1 MVADYCL
8 QAVEASRGGIFVP
21 RYIVALTGASGVVY
35 GITLARE
42 LLALDYEV
50 HIIASE
56 PARLV
61 IEQELKWAS
70 VSDWKAAFHEHLPG
84 NLLYHDN
91 SNIAAPIASGSFITS
106 GMVIIPCTMSTVA
119 SVANGMSNNLIERA
133 ADVMIKEK
141 RPLIMVPRETPL
153 SVIHLTNLLKLAQTG
168 VQIVPAI
175 PGYYHEPQTVAD
187 IVNFVVGKVMDSMGI
202 PHNLYKRYE

>member
-1 MVADYCL
+1 M
-8 QAVEASRGGIFVP
+8 P
-21 RYIVALTGASGVVY
+21 RFIVALTGASGVIY

-42 LLALDYEV
+42 LLARDYEI
-50 HIIASE
+50 HLIASE
-56 PARLV
+56 PARIV
-61 IEQELKWAS
+61 IEQELKWLP
-70 VSDWKAAFHEHLPG
+70 VTDWEDLFHKNLPG
-84 NLLYHDN
+84 NLIYHDN
-91 SNIAAPIASGSFITS
+91 SNIAASIASGSFITN
-106 GMVIIPCTMSTVA
+106 GMVIVPCTMSTVA

-168 VQIVPAI
+168 VQVVPAI
-175 PGYYHEPQTVAD
+175 PGYYHDPQTITD

>member
-1 MVADYCL
+1 MP
-8 QAVEASRGGIFVP
+8 RFV
-21 RYIVALTGASGVVY
+21 VALTGASGVVY

-42 LLALDYEV
+42 LLARDYEI
-50 HIIASE
+50 HLIASE
-56 PARLV
+56 PARIV
-61 IEQELKWAS
+61 IEQELKWLP
-70 VSDWKAAFHEHLPG
+70 VTDWKDLFHQHLPG
-84 NLLYHDN
+84 NLIYHDN
-91 SNIAAPIASGSFITS
+91 SNIAAPIASGSFVTN

-153 SVIHLTNLLKLAQTG
+153 SVIHLTNLLKLAQIG

-175 PGYYHEPQTVAD
+175 PGYYHEPQTVMD
-187 IVNFVVGKVMDSMGI
+187 MVNFVVGKVMDGMGI

>member
-1 MVADYCL
+1 M
-8 QAVEASRGGIFVP
+8 P
-21 RYIVALTGASGVVY
+21 RFIVALTGASGVIY

-42 LLALDYEV
+42 LLARDYEIHLV
-50 HIIASE
+50 ASE
-56 PARLV
+56 PARIV
-61 IEQELKWAS
+61 IEQELKWSPVTNWEAL
-70 VSDWKAAFHEHLPG
+70 FHQKLPG
-84 NLLYHDN
+84 NLIYHDN
-91 SNIAAPIASGSFITS
+91 SNIAASIASGSFITN

-175 PGYYHEPQTVAD
+175 PGYYHGPQTITD

>member
-1 MVADYCL
+1 M
-8 QAVEASRGGIFVP
+8 P
-21 RYIVALTGASGVVY
+21 RFIVALTGASGVIY

-42 LLALDYEV
+42 LLSRDYEV

-56 PARLV
+56 PARIV
-61 IEQELKWAS
+61 IEQELKWS
-70 VSDWKAAFHEHLPG
+70 SDSGWEDTFHQHLPG
-84 NLLYHDN
+84 NLIYHDN
-91 SNIAAPIASGSFITS
+91 NNIAACIASGSFVTN

-119 SVANGMSNNLIERA
+119 SVAHGMSNNLIERA

-153 SVIHLTNLLKLAQTG
+153 SVIHLTNLLTLAQIG

-175 PGYYHEPQTVAD
+175 PGYYHEPHTIMD
-187 IVNFVVGKVMDSMGI
+187 LVNFVVGKVMDSMGI
-202 PHNLYKRYE
+202 SHNLYKRYQ